1 MLLAMLLTRAIKPLL
16 VARLRNDKFM
26 QQRRIVF
33 AFGLT
38 YDTPADTLEH
48 IPALVK
54 SLIDEHEQ
62 ARFDRAH
69 FKDFGDSS
77 LNFEVAYWMKSADY
91 TAYMDTQQAI
101 NLGLTRFCAKLG
113 VEFAF
118 PIRYRATA
126 TERAAGRGRAG
137 PPCHV
142 AARRTRRLLIATPS
156 PATAIPSSTRSQ
168 HSPPPS
174 PAHWL

>member
-1 MLLAMLLTRAIKPLL
+1 M
-16 VARLRNDKFM
+16 V
-26 QQRRIVF
+26 
-33 AFGLT
+33 
-38 YDTPADTLEH
+38 
-48 IPALVK
+48 
-54 SLIDEHEQ
+54 
-62 ARFDRAH
+62 
-69 FKDFGDSS
+69 
-77 LNFEVAYWMKSADY
+77 YWMKSADY

-101 NLGLTRFCAKLG
+101 NLGLMRSCAKLG

-118 PIRYRATA
+118 PTRTVQRQLS
-126 TERAAGRGRAG
+126 EPAGRGRAG

-142 AARRTRRLLIATPS
+142 AARRTQRLLIAAPS